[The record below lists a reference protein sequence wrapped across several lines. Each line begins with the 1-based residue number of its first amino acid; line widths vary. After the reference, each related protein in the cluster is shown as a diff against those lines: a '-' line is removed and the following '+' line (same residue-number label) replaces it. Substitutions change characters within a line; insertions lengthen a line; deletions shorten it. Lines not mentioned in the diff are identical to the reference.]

1 MLMKS
6 KLAIAAAL
14 VLGAASAAQ
23 AASENPSDPT
33 RGFAYGPLGQ
43 RMGGRAV
50 NPVDHLSTRHARGGA
65 YAFVRPARVHTRN
78 RGVTSSSGQAAP
90 RPWGGAL
97 CFRPNAPPLLPACP
111 KCPLGCSW
119 S

>member
-1 MLMKS
+1 MLTKS

-33 RGFAYGPLGQ
+33 RGFPYGPLGQ
-43 RMGGRAV
+43 RMGGHAV
-50 NPVDHLSTRHARGGA
+50 NPVDHLSTRYAHAGGA

-78 RGVTSSSGQAAP
+78 HFAD
-90 RPWGGAL
+90 
-97 CFRPNAPPLLPACP
+97 
-111 KCPLGCSW
+111 
-119 S
+119 

>member
-1 MLMKS
+1 MLTKS

-43 RMGGRAV
+43 RMGGPAV
-50 NPVDHLSTRHARGGA
+50 NPIHHLSTRHARGVGA
-65 YAFVRPARVHTRN
+65 YAFVPPGRVHTH
-78 RGVTSSSGQAAP
+78 SHSAE
-90 RPWGGAL
+90 
-97 CFRPNAPPLLPACP
+97 
-111 KCPLGCSW
+111 
-119 S
+119 

>member
-1 MLMKS
+1 MLTKS

-43 RMGGRAV
+43 RMGGHAV
-50 NPVDHLSTRHARGGA
+50 NPVDHRSTRRGAGA
-65 YAFVRPARVHTRN
+65 YAFVPPARAHTR
-78 RGVTSSSGQAAP
+78 AAEH
-90 RPWGGAL
+90 
-97 CFRPNAPPLLPACP
+97 
-111 KCPLGCSW
+111 
-119 S
+119 